1 MSKIAFSEIT
11 LDEIVD
17 KYRDLVYKLAFAR
30 TRNKNDA
37 DDIFQEVF
45 LRYVRKQPDF
55 KSEEHA
61 KAWFIR
67 VTINCC
73 KSFWEKLNRRN
84 LEEEID
90 ENITCEEES
99 EEFMDEF
106 LAQLPPDYR
115 VVIHL
120 FYYEDIS
127 TSDISKILHKKES
140 TVRMQLTRARR
151 LLKDFMK
158 GGEVDVRWVI

>member
-1 MSKIAFSEIT
+1 MNKLI
-11 LDEIVD
+11 DDVVD
-17 KYRDLVYKLAFAR
+17 NYRDLVYRLAFAR

-45 LRYVRKQPDF
+45 LRYVRKQPNF
-55 KSEEHA
+55 ESEEHA

-67 VTINCC
+67 VTVNCC
-73 KSFWEKLNRRN
+73 KSFWDRIRIYD
-84 LEEEID
+84 EID
-90 ENITCEEES
+90 ENIMADEVEEDGEL
-99 EEFMDEF
+99 EELLDK
-106 LAQLPPDYR
+106 LPPDYR

-127 TSDISKILHKKES
+127 TADISKILDKKES

-151 LLKDFMK
+151 LLKNFMK
-158 GGEVDVRWVI
+158 GEEANV